1 MRLSEIDSRNISNE
15 LIKKMFF
22 SMSKRDYNYADYVIV
37 YGCHIKKLLNE
48 RLEYTLSLIK
58 KKKYGKLVLTGGVGV
73 HGDFNES
80 EYMYNFLVQHG
91 VNGDKIIVENKS
103 TTTEENN
110 INVLNILNFNSIEK
124 KINVVLVS
132 QELHMLRL
140 MLHWKKIIDNPNINF
155 YCDYVEKSFITY
167 ETAINNPEILELLQ
181 KQVEKT
187 IELVKEGKY
196 VDIDIDDIL

>member
-37 YGCHIKKLLNE
+37 YGCHIKKLLDE

-58 KKKYGKLVLTGGVGV
+58 RKKYGKLVLTGGVGV

-80 EYMYNFLVQHG
+80 EYMYDFLVQHG
-91 VNGDKIIVENKS
+91 VHGDKIIVENKS

-140 MLHWKKIIDNPNINF
+140 MLHWKKIIDNPNVSF
-155 YCDYVEKSFITY
+155 YCDYVENSFITY